1 MPDSETGSPTRG
13 LLHSLRRVLAGVI
26 EIVQT
31 RIELVIT
38 ELEEQRLRT
47 GQIAATA
54 LFALFFLAMAIIL
67 GTLTVVMLFWQTNPM
82 AVLAGFTAL
91 YLALAII
98 AAVVLRTRLKA
109 RPRLLS
115 ATLAEL
121 LRDRD
126 HRKPPS

>member
-1 MPDSETGSPTRG
+1 MPDSESGSPTRG

-54 LFALFFLAMAIIL
+54 FFALFFLAMAIIL
-67 GTLTVVMLFWQTNPM
+67 GTLTVVMLFWQTNPI

-98 AAVVLRTRLKA
+98 AAVVLRARFKA

-126 HRKPPS
+126 HLKPPS

>member
-47 GQIAATA
+47 GQIAATEF
-54 LFALFFLAMAIIL
+54 FALFFLAMAIIL

-126 HRKPPS
+126 HLKPPS